1 MAEQGVTNERK
12 KELEQLDPFQQN
24 LIKAIAYIKEYK
36 KQLGLIAG
44 AVVLIV
50 VVFSGIMYS
59 FEKAENTASVLMSQA
74 LTKYAKANDS
84 DKGFIEVKDD
94 FATIFADYANT
105 AAGKLARV
113 EYAKICYDASK
124 FDQSY
129 QYYKEALELF
139 SDQALM
145 ENFILI
151 SLGHVSLEK
160 NDVEAAKKFFSQVEN
175 GKTDLLKDEAR
186 FALAMLNETNGNVA
200 DSKKMYEKIISDHA
214 GSVYYPVAN
223 SKINTL

>member
-1 MAEQGVTNERK
+1 M
-12 KELEQLDPFQQN
+12 LLDGN
-24 LIKAIAYIKEYK
+24 RTTRT
-36 KQLGLIAG
+36 
-44 AVVLIV
+44 
-50 VVFSGIMYS
+50 S
-59 FEKAENTASVLMSQA
+59 T
-74 LTKYAKANDS
+74 
-84 DKGFIEVKDD
+84 
-94 FATIFADYANT
+94 
-105 AAGKLARV
+105 GKLARV

-160 NDVEAAKKFFSQVEN
+160 NDVEAAKKYFSQVEN
-175 GKTDLLKDEAR
+175 GKIDLLKDEAR

-214 GSVYYPVAN
+214 GSVYYPVAK
-223 SKINTL
+223 SKLDTL